1 MKIQRNNDEHH
12 LIFSDEEIETIVKNR
27 KLVFSHIAMK
37 RFVNVLADIC
47 AYAMNAIP
55 KKYNE
60 LNNEDDE
67 IKLDE

>member
-1 MKIQRNNDEHH
+1 MK
-12 LIFSDEEIETIVKNR
+12 K
-27 KLVFSHIAMK
+27 
-37 RFVNVLADIC
+37 FVNVLADIC
-47 AYAMNAIP
+47 AFAMNAIP